1 METCQYLSK
10 NCVKSVDGM
19 QTYRNT
25 LVVHMTKWY
34 NYKNI
39 IRDKRGETV
48 KQDEILDVLKDTAM
62 KAGEIIMEIYQSDF
76 TVGYK
81 EDMSPLTVA
90 DKKANEYIVSVLSKK
105 FPEYALLSEE
115 LKDDKKRREND
126 YCFIVDPLDGTKE
139 FIKRNGQFTVNI
151 ALVYQQRPMV
161 GVIYVP
167 VSKDLYYA
175 SVESGAYKLDGD
187 TQNLKKLHVSNKTE
201 KLIWVGSKS
210 HSSEKESNLIR
221 AHKSQIIEVV
231 SVGSSLKGCL
241 VAEQKADIYYR
252 FGLTCEWD
260 TAAMHCIAEQAGAIV
275 RQMDHSELLY
285 NRDNTLNEKGFYI
298 VNHVNNIW

>member
-1 METCQYLSK
+1 M
-10 NCVKSVDGM
+10 
-19 QTYRNT
+19 
-25 LVVHMTKWY
+25 
-34 NYKNI
+34 
-39 IRDKRGETV
+39 
-48 KQDEILDVLKDTAM
+48 KQDEILEVLKDTAM
-62 KAGEIIMEIYQSDF
+62 KAGEIIMEIYKSDF

-90 DKKANEYIVSVLSKK
+90 DKRANEYIVSVLSKK

-139 FIKRNGQFTVNI
+139 FVKRNGQFTVNI
-151 ALVYQQRPMV
+151 ALVYQQHPII

-187 TQNLKKLHVSNKTE
+187 TQGLKKLHVSSKTD

-210 HSSEKESNLIR
+210 HSSEKEANLIK
-221 AHKSQIIEVV
+221 AHGSQIIEVV

-285 NRDNTLNEKGFYI
+285 NRENTLNEKGFYI
-298 VNHVNNIW
+298 VNHVKNVW